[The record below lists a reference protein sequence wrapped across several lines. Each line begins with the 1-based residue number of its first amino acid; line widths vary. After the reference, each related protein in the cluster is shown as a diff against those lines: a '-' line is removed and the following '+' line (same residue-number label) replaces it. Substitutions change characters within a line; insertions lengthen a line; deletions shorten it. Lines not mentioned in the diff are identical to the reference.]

1 MNHELNTMLNSIK
14 TLNSFDMSSLLWTLN
29 YQASASIINKTV
41 SLIPDAP
48 AEGSG
53 IDGFTQH
60 EHDLRHIDL
69 ESVAPFIALKK
80 ELDAI
85 CDAHTDGTLPVVG
98 NTAAFLRGR
107 VPTRMQF
114 INEFNAR
121 KLSGVPVRIKMKDFV
136 NSEFSA
142 AMQRYSRFVS
152 KCEQAM
158 DIIEAYWESTG
169 NTVEIDVSDDY
180 VEMLADKLRPKLL
193 ERWNKA
199 EIRCTSP
206 RLNDEARIEA
216 RQSQMA
222 LENVMDDFGVAIPEA
237 VEVDSEGDAA
247 FEAAARSLDNRDA
260 QVAVH

>member
-1 MNHELNTMLNSIK
+1 MNNNLNVLLNSIK

-53 IDGFTQH
+53 IEGFTQH
-60 EHDLRHIDL
+60 EYDLRNIDL
-69 ESVAPFIALKK
+69 ESVAPYIALKK

-85 CDAHTDGTLPVVG
+85 CDAHTDGTLPIVA
-98 NTAAFLRGR
+98 NTAAFLKGR
-107 VPTRMQF
+107 VPTRLQF

-121 KLSGVPVRIKMKDFV
+121 KLSGAPLRIKMKDFV
-136 NSEFSA
+136 NVEFA
-142 AMQRYSRFVS
+142 GAMQRYGRFVS

-158 DIIEAYWESTG
+158 DIVEAHWDSTG

-180 VEMLADKLRPKLL
+180 VDMLADKLRPKLL
-193 ERWNKA
+193 ERWTKS
-199 EIRCTSP
+199 EIRVTSP

-216 RQSQMA
+216 RQAQLAIEYAM
-222 LENVMDDFGVAIPEA
+222 EEFGVAIPE
-237 VEVDSEGDAA
+237 VTEYDDSGDAA
-247 FEAAARSLDNRDA
+247 FEQAARSLDTRDA
-260 QVAVH
+260 LSIVH